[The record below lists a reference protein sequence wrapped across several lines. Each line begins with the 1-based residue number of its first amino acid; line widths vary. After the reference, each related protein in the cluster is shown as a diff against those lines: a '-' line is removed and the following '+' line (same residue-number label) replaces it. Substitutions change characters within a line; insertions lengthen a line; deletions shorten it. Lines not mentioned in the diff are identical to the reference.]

1 MKFLLI
7 NQVTR
12 NHGDEAAC
20 LALTRTLYESGY
32 TNISISYNNN
42 HPWNERCFIK
52 YKDVSQI
59 WSDPV
64 SKWERRSVKL
74 YLMFP
79 SIITKLLVLLFSNLR
94 FQYNCIKNADFVVS
108 APGGPNLGKYE
119 DSIYLWRIYVA
130 NKLGKRYAIYSPSIG
145 PFNANKHYY
154 LKRAKKVLSESS
166 FVSLRDMQ
174 SYLYAHELGISFRK
188 AIDTAFLESPDCV
201 IPKEIELVLPEKF
214 VVVVPHE
221 LYKWHRDFKQ
231 YSKGDF
237 DALFRVLI
245 KKFTQDGAKVVLL
258 PQTYESILN
267 DEAYFNELKSGNP
280 DVVVVPTEYSSDIQ
294 QMIIAR
300 ADYVVGARYHTIVFA
315 INNKTPFFCLSYEHK
330 MVDMLRILAMEENA
344 VNILDAL
351 NEPERISNLI
361 YLNYQN
367 RIVMDRELERA
378 HSLAKELASS
388 CFSAFYKV
396 LEG

>member
-20 LALTRTLYESGY
+20 LALVRTLYKAGD
-32 TNISISYNNN
+32 NDISISYNN
-42 HPWNERCFIK
+42 HSEWNDRCFIK